1 MMWGLSYAISR
12 MISAQVELLDQM
24 AVLVIIGGL
33 VLLGVVNT
41 LVFSE
46 LAVNNYVNMKTN
58 KIHLY

>member
-1 MMWGLSYAISR
+1 MWGLSYAISR

-24 AVLVIIGGL
+24 AVIVIVGGL
-33 VLLGVVNT
+33 VLLGVIIT
-41 LVFSE
+41 LVFSA